1 VTHLKSIVSSVLAIQ
16 LLMWPVSGYATLAP
30 QLGDTARPTTQA
42 MQVEN
47 LRGNTPWDNPNLIA
61 QVFEE
66 DRGFGSSED
75 LSTDNNNDTSTIVA
89 ISILGGLAIFA
100 LISYFWHRRHSK
112 SDFNGDPTRTRTKK
126 RDTLTSITNAN
137 DVYRYGPTRERGK
150 PPVDP
155 EPSDLGT
162 IDIADDPPTTKVKCR
177 GGSCSHTEY
186 DKGVGKY
193 KLVSIKIIPLTS
205 MGKHIKGIDVT
216 VKDPKTDIKPNPFYD
231 TQKIYD
237 TAKEQLDELL
247 KDAAKYPPYPKSY
260 DWKGK
265 VFDTDERCV
274 DQKNCYCNIDL
285 SPSLAKTKKGVQTVS
300 FTSYVGGGP
309 KMQWCKVI
317 YTFTFTGTTKT
328 WTGKCQDK
336 STQIIIKPGAF

>member
-1 VTHLKSIVSSVLAIQ
+1 
-16 LLMWPVSGYATLAP
+16 MWPVSGYATLAP
-30 QLGDTARPTTQA
+30 QLGDTALPTTQA

-47 LRGNTPWDNPNLIA
+47 LWGNTSWDNPNLIVQA
-61 QVFEE
+61 F
-66 DRGFGSSED
+66 DGNSGFNQFQSDFNNDDNGLGDNSS
-75 LSTDNNNDTSTIVA
+75 NNDTSTIVA
-89 ISILGGLAIFA
+89 ISILSGLAIIA
-100 LISYFWHRRHSK
+100 LISYFWHPWHSK
-112 SDFNGDPTRTRTKK
+112 SAYNGDPTRTRTKK
-126 RDTLTSITNAN
+126 RDNLTSITNAN

-205 MGKHIKGIDVT
+205 KGRPIKGIDVT

-317 YTFTFTGTTKT
+317 YTFTFIGITKT